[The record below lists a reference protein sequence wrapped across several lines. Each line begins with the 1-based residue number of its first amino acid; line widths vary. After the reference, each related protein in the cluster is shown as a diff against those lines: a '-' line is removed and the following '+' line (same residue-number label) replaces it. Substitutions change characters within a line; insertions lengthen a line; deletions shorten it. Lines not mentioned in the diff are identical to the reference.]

1 MAESFD
7 IDLIP
12 RILSLD
18 RKVRLSG
25 MQKHRERNERER
37 DSRSKRF
44 GSTESTEDETEKHG
58 TIDITV

>member
-12 RILSLD
+12 KILSLD

>member
-25 MQKHRERNERER
+25 MQKHRERNEKER
-37 DSRSKRF
+37 DKRSKHF
-44 GSTESTEDETEKHG
+44 GPTESSEDDAEKHG